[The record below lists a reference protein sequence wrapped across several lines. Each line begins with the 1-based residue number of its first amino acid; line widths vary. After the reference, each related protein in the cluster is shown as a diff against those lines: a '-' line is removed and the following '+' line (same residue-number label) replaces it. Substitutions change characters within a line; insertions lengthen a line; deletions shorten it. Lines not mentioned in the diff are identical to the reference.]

1 MPSNSRRNSHAI
13 RRAADALE
21 ASSAGRFKR
30 RSGGPRSDADEALTR
45 RAAERARAGDKE
57 ALRFLYLR
65 YSDPVFTYLCSLL
78 GDEHA
83 AEDVTQTVFSRL
95 AMRLQRYRA
104 GEAPFGT
111 WIRRV
116 AHNAAIDHMRAQR
129 LVPQEEIYDSGA
141 SFEDVAPERRE
152 ALRGALRTLPED
164 QREVVVLRLMVG
176 MSASEV
182 GERLGRSE
190 PAVHALQHKG
200 RRRLRNEL
208 VRLNAAPTVRRAA

>member
-1 MPSNSRRNSHAI
+1 MPNSSNSGHAI
-13 RRAADALE
+13 RLAANDLE
-21 ASSAGRFKR
+21 AVRMGDFKR
-30 RSGGPRSDADEALTR
+30 RSGGAASDEDEDLAR
-45 RAAERARAGDKE
+45 RAAVRACAGDKE

-65 YSDPVFTYLCSLL
+65 YSDAVFTHLCRVL

-83 AEDVTQTVFSRL
+83 AEDVTQTLFSRL

-104 GEAPFGT
+104 GEAPLGV

-116 AHNAAIDHMRAQR
+116 AHNLAIDHLRAQR
-129 LVPQEEIYDSGA
+129 LVPRDEIHDAGA
-141 SFEDVAPERRE
+141 SCEDVAPERRE
-152 ALRGALRTLPED
+152 ALREALRTLPED
-164 QREVVVLRLMVG
+164 QREVVVLRLIVG

-200 RRRLRNEL
+200 RRQLRNEL
-208 VRLNAAPTVRRAA
+208 VRLDAAPTVRQAA

>member
-1 MPSNSRRNSHAI
+1 M
-13 RRAADALE
+13 
-21 ASSAGRFKR
+21 
-30 RSGGPRSDADEALTR
+30 
-45 RAAERARAGDKE
+45 RARAGDKE

-65 YSDPVFTYLCSLL
+65 YSDAVFTYLCRVL

-83 AEDVTQTVFSRL
+83 AEDVTQTLFSRL

-104 GEAPFGT
+104 GEAPLGM

-116 AHNAAIDHMRAQR
+116 AHNLAIDHLRAQR
-129 LVPQEEIYDSGA
+129 LVPRDEIHDAGA
-141 SFEDVAPERRE
+141 SCEDVAPERRE
-152 ALRGALRTLPED
+152 ALREALRTLPED

-200 RRRLRNEL
+200 RRQLRNEL
-208 VRLNAAPTVRRAA
+208 VRLDAAPTVRRRA